1 MVKEFE
7 GDARSIILQL
17 HHYHTKSNVAQ
28 HDIITLTTDITNLT
42 LNDSWKGTVRQ
53 FLSHFQEKLR
63 LLDSL
68 VPVSDQLPETTRITF
83 LQRAVQQNHDLRQIH
98 AMDSVW
104 RFETDSTEALT
115 FDTYYNLLWDA
126 AHQYDL
132 HQVKKGPQRK
142 AFLSNKKESVM
153 MMNMPMQ
160 KNNFPLIQ
168 NQWNILLIPFISH
181 ISPQDATEVFPPS
194 PHLGNTF

>member
-1 MVKEFE
+1 M
-7 GDARSIILQL
+7 
-17 HHYHTKSNVAQ
+17 
-28 HDIITLTTDITNLT
+28 TTDITNLT

-53 FLSHFQEKLR
+53 FLSHFKEKPR

-98 AMDSVW
+98 VMDSVW
-104 RFETDSTEALT
+104 RFKTDSTDALT

-132 HQVKKGPQRK
+132 HRVKKGPQRK
-142 AFLSNKKESVM
+142 AFFSQQEEINDVDEYANSEEQIFTDPESVE
-153 MMNMPMQ
+153 
-160 KNNFPLIQ
+160 
-168 NQWNILLIPFISH
+168 H
-181 ISPQDATEVFPPS
+181 SPY
-194 PHLGNTF
+194 